1 MPLELSRLH
10 SLRFGPPQASVH
22 VGDIPEVISASFGT
36 AFRSVYLS
44 RKYYEK
50 IIKKHTDLT
59 DFDFLQ
65 LPYILKHGL
74 WIGERNAPD
83 YRLVCSPVPDSDQR
97 YKVIVRTLDKDSV
110 LWISTF
116 HKTRPR
122 ATRSFL
128 KRGPIL
134 RFFTE

>member
-10 SLRFGPPQASVH
+10 SLRCGPYLTSVH
-22 VGDIPEVISASFGT
+22 VGDIPEIISASFGT
-36 AFRSVYLS
+36 GFRSVHLS

-50 IIKKHTDLT
+50 IVGKHKDLT
-59 DFDFLQ
+59 DYDFLQ

-74 WIGERNAPD
+74 WIGESKEPD
-83 YRLVCSPVPDSDQR
+83 CRLVCSPIPDSDQR
-97 YKVIVRTLDKDSV
+97 YKVIVRKLSEDSV
-110 LWISTF
+110 LWVSTF